1 MNTILAD
8 AVLDMVAW
16 FELVDDDTLD
26 PDLAVKALEQ
36 LAYHLHKLEGADRAA
51 FVEHARAR
59 VRSERPALPADV
71 RSRHRRSAHG
81 LTLGLPPG

>member
-1 MNTILAD
+1 MTEILAD

-16 FELVDDDTLD
+16 FELVDDETLD

-36 LAYHLHKLEGADRAA
+36 LAYHLHRLDGIDRAR

-59 VRSERPALPADV
+59 ARAERDP
-71 RSRHRRSAHG
+71 RYRRTFEAVVDD
-81 LTLGLPPG
+81 LLAE